1 MQKPQEPDAPAA
13 KSKGPIGRFFALP
26 PDSVPKTIFTA
37 VSLCLVASMVV
48 SAAAVSLRPMQEL
61 NRLQNKQ
68 INIIQVAGIYDP
80 DVSISDAFEVFEPHV
95 LELETGEFTTEFDAK
110 TFDDL
115 AAADDPATSTALA
128 DDPASIGRLAKYRTI
143 YLLRDDAGDIDKI
156 ILPVHG
162 YGLWSTLY
170 GFLALEKDANEVY
183 GLQFYEHGETPGL
196 GAEITNP
203 RWVSLWRGKKLA
215 DLNGDLQITVAKSAP
230 PAGED
235 YYVNALS
242 GATLTSNGVNN
253 LVRFW
258 VSDEGYGPFLDRIKA
273 GEV

>member
-1 MQKPQEPDAPAA
+1 MQKQSESKP
-13 KSKGPIGRFFALP
+13 KGPIGRFFALP
-26 PDSVPKTIFTA
+26 ADSVPKTIFTA

-48 SAAAVSLRPMQEL
+48 SAAAVSLRPIQEV

-68 INIIQVAGIYDP
+68 INIIQVAGVYDP
-80 DVSISDAFEVFEPHV
+80 DLSIAENFNVFEPYV
-95 LELETGEFTTEFDAK
+95 LELETGEFTTEFDAA

-115 AAADDPATSTALA
+115 AAADDPATSDALD

-143 YLLRDDAGDIDKI
+143 YLLRDDAGDLDKV

-170 GFLALEKDANEVY
+170 GFIALEKDANEIF

-203 RWVSLWRGKKLA
+203 RWVALWRGKKLK
-215 DLNGDLQITVAKSAP
+215 DGDGDLEITVAKNP
-230 PAGED
+230 PAAGED
-235 YYVNALS
+235 YYVNGLS
-242 GATLTSNGVNN
+242 GATLTSNGVHN

-258 VSDEGYGPFLDRIKA
+258 MSDAGYGPFLEKIKA

>member
-1 MQKPQEPDAPAA
+1 MQKPQESDPPVA
-13 KSKGPIGRFFALP
+13 KPKGPIGRFFALP

-48 SAAAVSLRPMQEL
+48 SAAAVSLRPTQEVNKL
-61 NRLQNKQ
+61 RDKQ
-68 INIIQVAGIYDP
+68 INIVQVAGLYDP
-80 DVSISDAFEVFEPHV
+80 DADIAESFAAFEPRIVDM
-95 LELETGEFTTEFDAK
+95 ETGEFTDAFDVA
-110 TFDDL
+110 TFDDKV
-115 AAADDPATSTALA
+115 AAEDPALSTRLD
-128 DDPASIGRLAKYRTI
+128 DDPASIGRRADYRTV
-143 YLLRDDAGDIDKI
+143 YLLRDDNGDLDKV

-162 YGLWSTLY
+162 YGLWSTMY
-170 GFLALEKDANEVY
+170 GFIALEEDANEIF

-203 RWVSLWRGKKLA
+203 RWVSLWNGKKLN
-215 DLNGDLQITVAKSAP
+215 DVNGDLQITVAKTPS

-258 VSDEGYGPFLDRIKA
+258 VSDAGFGPFLDRIKA

>member
-1 MQKPQEPDAPAA
+1 MQQQQSDNKP
-13 KSKGPIGRFFALP
+13 KGPIGRFFALP

-37 VSLCLVASMVV
+37 VTLCLVASMIV

-68 INIIQVAGIYDP
+68 INIIQVAGVYDP
-80 DVSISDAFEVFEPHV
+80 DISIAEAFEVFEPHV
-95 LELETGEFTTEFDAK
+95 LELETGKFTTEFEAT

-115 AAADDPATSTALA
+115 AAADDPATSIALE
-128 DDPASIGRLAKYRTI
+128 DDPASISRQSKYRTI
-143 YLLRDDAGDIDKI
+143 YLLRDDAGELDKV

-170 GFLALEKDANEVY
+170 GFIALEKDGNEIF

-203 RWVSLWRGKKLA
+203 RWVALWNGKKIK
-215 DLNGDLQITVAKSAP
+215 DGDGDIEITVAKNP
-230 PAGED
+230 PAAGED
-235 YYVNALS
+235 HYVNALS

-258 VSDEGYGPFLDRIKA
+258 MSDAGYGPFLDRIKA